1 MVHLEMSMCSRV
13 TRAGTERWKTSTV
26 PAWGYWVGA
35 LGATGEG
42 TSQVKRQQDSPG
54 TTVDWV
60 WAPGGERREVR
71 HSAQN
76 GLHEGKG
83 VMLRCR
89 PGERSVHAP
98 ALPWMA
104 GPLSSSTLQRCSS

>member
-60 WAPGGERREVR
+60 WEAGGERRQVR
-71 HSAQN
+71 HSAGQTQ
-76 GLHEGKG
+76 
-83 VMLRCR
+83 CT
-89 PGERSVHAP
+89 ERAP
-98 ALPWMA
+98 W
-104 GPLSSSTLQRCSS
+104 GQRGDAKMQAR